1 MGYYRGALAIPTVL
15 ETNLSP
21 STLADMQATF
31 AVMRSLD
38 PAIDFIAGN
47 LDLGFSFFAEELER
61 SPEDEVDTER
71 EIQVREIL
79 NQMGRINPHIK
90 RSAEEFRDSFETCIA
105 ILFDALDGTT
115 NFRAGIP
122 LFCSAVAFFI
132 GGVPCVGAIYDPL
145 HNVVYYG
152 SLRETEGG
160 IVPKAYAWQVQ
171 SGSVSD
177 LVAMKRREAP
187 KRLIATHLTRA
198 KEEKRHD
205 LMKKLSHLTAAS
217 EGTYML
223 NSGQLALAYVENGNL
238 SAFINNYTNI
248 WDVAAGEVLIRAVGG
263 RVTDFAGRDINYGQ
277 GSKVDVVASSSET
290 LHNDVLNC
298 LSE

>member
-1 MGYYRGALAIPTVL
+1 MGYYRGALAVPTVL
-15 ETNLSP
+15 EKSLSP

-47 LDLGFSFFAEELER
+47 LNLGFSLFAEELER
-61 SPEDEVDTER
+61 APDDEMDTER
-71 EIQVREIL
+71 ALQVREIL
-79 NQMGRINPHIK
+79 DQMGRISPHIK

-132 GGVPCVGAIYDPL
+132 GGVPRVGAIYDPL

-152 SLRETEGG
+152 SLRDTDAGF
-160 IVPKAYAWQVQ
+160 IPKAYAWQVQ

-177 LVAMKRREAP
+177 LVAIKRREDP
-187 KRLIATHLTRA
+187 KHLIAIHLTRS
-198 KEEKRHD
+198 KKEKRHD
-205 LMKKLSHLTAAS
+205 LMKKLANLTAAS

-223 NSGQLALAYVENGNL
+223 NSGQLALAYVANGNL

-263 RVTDFAGRDINYGQ
+263 IVTDFAGRDIDYGQ
-277 GSKVDVVASSSET
+277 GSKVDVVASSNES
-290 LHNDVLNC
+290 LHNDLLNS
-298 LSE
+298 LSD